1 MRAIVCSVGL
11 CELRCDCCVYMCSGV
26 ESWVGWRLW
35 RKLWADAR
43 RGTGAEGRSPA
54 NERIRQ
60 AIGREMNNE
69 RVRFNVT
76 QSMAPYAYSV
86 PKKLKATE
94 RRVDAGSALGAM
106 LAPLAGAGAAS

>member
-1 MRAIVCSVGL
+1 MACSWRGAVI
-11 CELRCDCCVYMCSGV
+11 CCVYMCEAGSGG
-26 ESWVGWRLW
+26 ELGWVAALGGR
-35 RKLWADAR
+35 AR
-43 RGTGAEGRSPA
+43 TGAEGRLRPA
-54 NERIRQ
+54 DERVRQ

>member
-1 MRAIVCSVGL
+1 M
-11 CELRCDCCVYMCSGV
+11 CEGSGG
-26 ESWVGWRLW
+26 ELGWVAALGG
-35 RKLWADAR
+35 

-54 NERIRQ
+54 DERVRQ

-76 QSMAPYAYSV
+76 QSMAPYVYNV

-106 LAPLAGAGAAS
+106 LAPLAAAGAASPCSSEGEPCNGSTSAGVGRTE